1 MSRMMLILYVAIL
14 LLIGGYIL
22 FNRQRDIATL
32 LYILGAIAA
41 GLALIGFLEVI

>member
-22 FNRQRDIATL
+22 FNRQRDIGML
-32 LYILGAIAA
+32 LYILGVIAA
-41 GLALIGFLEVI
+41 GLAVIGFLEII

>member
-1 MSRMMLILYVAIL
+1 MMLILYVAIL

-22 FNRQRDIATL
+22 FNRQRDIGIL

-41 GLALIGFLEVI
+41 GLAVIGFLDVI